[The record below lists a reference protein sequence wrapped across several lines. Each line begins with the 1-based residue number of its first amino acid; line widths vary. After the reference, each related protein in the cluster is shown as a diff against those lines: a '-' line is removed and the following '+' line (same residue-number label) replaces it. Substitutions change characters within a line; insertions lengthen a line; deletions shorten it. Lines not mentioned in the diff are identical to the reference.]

1 MNEFG
6 LSQIPEEWQMAVVTL
21 YLIILI
27 TFSPLIIGLGISAF
41 DNIKEKTRQW
51 IDSAVKE
58 IKDRRKDC

>member
-27 TFSPLIIGLGISAF
+27 TSPLIIGLGISAF

-58 IKDRRKDC
+58 IKDRMKDC